1 MHYKSLLAVEMS
13 AVEEDKEWEA
23 EITHT
28 IEKLTECDSNEL
40 FGNIFL
46 RIYIEALV
54 NKKTA
59 FSRELNEK
67 IRENMER
74 FHAGTQDKR
83 YLEFE
88 DRTEEYE
95 STFNE
100 KVDCIKTADGT
111 IHEAD
116 FCRIGKKY
124 YCIRDG
130 LVYQTY
136 AGPLQHPKRT
146 KSAKRMKVLQNY
158 SRDQIYKSFEQYVN
172 EACYGVRNQENG
184 RYGVWFNPNGLYDWY
199 QIGGRWPAVFL
210 VKKTCGEYSLGE
222 RCYLADEKYPAPEGY
237 RWVCAARKKD
247 IQWDVMRKWEN
258 QCAIEQFQKLE
269 AMFLSGIIDDAVHG
283 IVNDKGIICQGE
295 LVYRKGE
302 TLEEYLKEY
311 GIPETWKYPLQ
322 ITDVFINGTW
332 MDESCT
338 TNNPKSAGN
347 DDWQSIVAE
356 LIDEA
361 NDNTVFVGIDYH
373 I

>member
-1 MHYKSLLAVEMS
+1 M
-13 AVEEDKEWEA
+13 
-23 EITHT
+23 
-28 IEKLTECDSNEL
+28 
-40 FGNIFL
+40 
-46 RIYIEALV
+46 
-54 NKKTA
+54 
-59 FSRELNEK
+59 
-67 IRENMER
+67 
-74 FHAGTQDKR
+74 
-83 YLEFE
+83 
-88 DRTEEYE
+88 
-95 STFNE
+95 
-100 KVDCIKTADGT
+100 
-111 IHEAD
+111 
-116 FCRIGKKY
+116 
-124 YCIRDG
+124 
-130 LVYQTY
+130 
-136 AGPLQHPKRT
+136 
-146 KSAKRMKVLQNY
+146 
-158 SRDQIYKSFEQYVN
+158 
-172 EACYGVRNQENG
+172 
-184 RYGVWFNPNGLYDWY
+184 
-199 QIGGRWPAVFL
+199 
-210 VKKTCGEYSLGE
+210 
-222 RCYLADEKYPAPEGY
+222 
-237 RWVCAARKKD
+237 CAARKKD